1 MSMIKTLCISSLAG
15 LLLTGCLSSGG
26 GGGSSSINQGGGDGG
41 AGGSTS
47 FTTLVKSMF
56 AATSNT
62 TEPMAINGLN
72 ITFDDQENEDAFSDL
87 LSQP

>member
-26 GGGSSSINQGGGDGG
+26 GGGSSSIDQGGDDGG

-62 TEPMAINGLN
+62 TEPVAINGLN

>member
-26 GGGSSSINQGGGDGG
+26 GGGSSSIDQGGDDGG

-62 TEPMAINGLN
+62 TEPVAINGLN
-72 ITFDDQENEDAFSDL
+72 ITFDDRENEDAFSDL